1 MFHSKNHMMK
11 FKTAH
16 FIAGAVIV
24 TAVALPIVTMAQTPG
39 ANSFA
44 GGRFK
49 THQAAASNNMIFGT
63 VTGISGTTLTVTDA
77 KGTVYAVD
85 ASSAKIDP
93 GMGGAGLSIANV
105 VIGDKVVVTGP
116 VTGTNEAAKTI
127 SDRSMNGRN
136 IFSGKVTAVSGSLI
150 TINSMAGKTKNTYT
164 VDASAAV
171 LSKGMGKGTPTTI
184 ALTDIAVG
192 DQIFAIGTLSG
203 TNVAATSVRDIS
215 ASAAHNSKQTA
226 KSPMAK
232 PSNLFSGTVTGVSGS
247 TITMTGLNKT
257 VYTVNAATAVFTKG
271 MGKTATTIT
280 LADIKVG
287 DRILATGTLSG
298 TAVNATT
305 VRDIG
310 QFMMKA
316 GGTHRGPGNK

>member
-1 MFHSKNHMMK
+1 MK

-39 ANSFA
+39 AHAF
-44 GGRFK
+44 GGRNK
-49 THQAAASNNMIFGT
+49 MHTSMMASNMVFGT

-93 GMGGAGLSIANV
+93 GMGGTGLSIANV
-105 VIGDKVVVTGP
+105 AIGDKVVVTGP
-116 VTGTNEAAKTI
+116 VTGTNETAKMI
-127 SDRSMNGRN
+127 IDRSMNGRN
-136 IFSGKVTAVSGSLI
+136 IFSGKVTAVSGSII
-150 TINSMAGKTKNTYT
+150 TIDSMVGKTKNTYM

-184 ALTDIAVG
+184 AITDIAVG

-203 TNVAATSVRDIS
+203 TNVTATSVRDIS
-215 ASAAHNSKQTA
+215 RPGMHKNKEEN
-226 KSPMAK
+226 KPPMTK
-232 PSNLFSGTVTGVSGS
+232 PINLFSGTVTDVTGS

-257 VYTVNAATAVFTKG
+257 VYTVNAATATFTKG
-271 MGKTATTIT
+271 MGKDAATIT
-280 LADIKVG
+280 LSDIKVG
-287 DRILATGTLSG
+287 DRIWATGDLSG
-298 TAVNATT
+298 TTVTATS
-305 VRDIG
+305 VRDLG
-310 QFMMKA
+310 QMTRKVH
-316 GGTHRGPGNK
+316 GVHRGPGNN